1 MKKSLSA
8 VVLLCTLFVLF
19 ACSDPAADSERITAL
34 EAEVRAL
41 RLKSEAWEKTV
52 KKELAL
58 VRKNLESIQTLLEN
72 GTSRESDPGDN
83 ELSAPSAE
91 QELDEK
97 AKSFVNEN
105 LARLMELTRKLLD
118 NMEQELDER
127 LNETKQT
134 PPQGDEI

>member
-1 MKKSLSA
+1 MKKSIVSTT
-8 VVLLCTLFVLF
+8 LLCFMFALF
-19 ACSDPAADSERITAL
+19 ACSGPVADSERLAAVEVELKAL
-34 EAEVRAL
+34 KLKAEARDKAIKE
-41 RLKSEAWEKTV
+41 
-52 KKELAL
+52 ELAL
-58 VRKNLESIQTLLEN
+58 VRKNLENIQALLEIDE
-72 GTSRESDPGDN
+72 SRDAVTEDKES
-83 ELSAPSAE
+83 SSPSIE

-127 LNETKQT
+127 FNEKEQT